1 MAGCLIRSKNKWKCI
16 DQEKQR
22 MTMEN
27 PRSVTRFI
35 VILVISLIV
44 TIAAAVFYFH
54 VFNLTNVGDGN
65 R

>member
-1 MAGCLIRSKNKWKCI
+1 
-16 DQEKQR
+16 

-44 TIAAAVFYFH
+44 AIAAALYYFH
-54 VFNLTNVGDGN
+54 FFNLTNVGDGN
-65 R
+65 G